1 MGWANPHGLGFR
13 PGRVLTISMPFQ
25 GLDQQQAEA
34 VWHPFFDWASEAPQ
48 DFVIDSL
55 PKILA
60 VSARRF
66 WDPVAL
72 RQTPSRVIAD
82 DREGAP
88 ADNIF
93 WAGNLIEAGQILY
106 AYQSAWL
113 PASLLEA
120 GQRQR
125 LADGLFSATKHWGV
139 TLHVNKGLAGARSD
153 AIAAAKDTSI
163 NPAVADAFALAISA
177 AAAPPAYPGVPGHE
191 PDEAAARR
199 RAAAVDQSMNEI
211 RKLTDPSRGI
221 RGSRQGD
228 FATPARAQGRSL
240 RVRGTLVPLQPA
252 DRRHARASGSN
263 PELCWSANGTAVSS
277 GS

>member
-1 MGWANPHGLGFR
+1 
-13 PGRVLTISMPFQ
+13 MPFQ

-153 AIAAAKDTSI
+153 AIAAAKDTSM